1 MPEAICC
8 CLQTCYVM
16 LLLMDCM
23 CIPTLIVVTLLVV
36 WLHTQIAL
44 YYNVWPGAILHT
56 ETESKRLTNLLN
68 NMTLHILPLES
79 TTVQNSK
86 L

>member
-8 CLQTCYVM
+8 CLQTCYVGVT

-23 CIPTLIVVTLLVV
+23 CIPTFIVVSVLVV
-36 WLHTQIAL
+36 LLHTQIAL

-56 ETESKRLTNLLN
+56 ETESKWLTNFL
-68 NMTLHILPLES
+68 I
-79 TTVQNSK
+79 
-86 L
+86 